1 MCRLLEPLHGS
12 LPITSAI
19 LTALKKKLDNFPC
32 IQLPT
37 TTPLRFFIFF
47 GNFYLYILSSSILAT
62 NPNCLAAWSENFLS
76 ESCIFFFLAS
86 PDSMNWSEIFEIN
99 L

>member
-37 TTPLRFFIFF
+37 TTPLRFFIFL
-47 GNFYLYILSSSILAT
+47 GISTYISCHLLYWPQTQIALPHGVKI
-62 NPNCLAAWSENFLS
+62 FLVNLVYS
-76 ESCIFFFLAS
+76 FF
-86 PDSMNWSEIFEIN
+86 
-99 L
+99 